1 MRHFASPQADDDVV
15 VIDRRRES
23 RIIVSVPGQYVFPN
37 RLTARTDLQQFDCRV
52 VNISSYAMTVVAS
65 VFGPAGEL
73 VIVYCDEFG
82 RLKGPIVRWHG
93 GGFTIS
99 ISATDE
105 ERAQLGAKI
114 EWYDKSKNHDVS
126 DKRKHRRIVPKDPRS
141 VLICP
146 DGRLLGCSVI
156 DMSVSGA
163 AVFADIYPAIGTPIA
178 VGTVVGRVLRH
189 RPDGF
194 AVRFI
199 EMQDPNLLE
208 QTVMQRGIDLHEG
221 AKLPAILA
229 AYGEVAKLVAN
240 QR

>member
-1 MRHFASPQADDDVV
+1 MRQFANPQAEDDIV

-37 RLTARTDLQQFDCRV
+37 RLTARTNPQQFDCRV
-52 VNISSYAMTVVAS
+52 VNISSYAVTLVAA
-65 VFGPAGEL
+65 VHGPAGEL
-73 VIVYCDEFG
+73 VIAYCDEFG
-82 RLKGPIVRWHG
+82 KLKGSIVRLYDS
-93 GGFTIS
+93 GFTIS
-99 ISATDE
+99 IAATDE
-105 ERAQLGAKI
+105 ERAQLAAKI
-114 EWYDKSKNHDVS
+114 EWYDKNKNHEVS
-126 DKRKHRRIVPKDPRS
+126 DKRRHKRIVPRDSRS

-146 DGRLLGCSVI
+146 DGRLLACSVI
-156 DMSVSGA
+156 DMSISGA

-199 EMQDPNLLE
+199 ETQDPELLE
-208 QTVMQRGIDLHEG
+208 QRIIQRGMDLREG

-229 AYGEVAKLVAN
+229 AYGEVAKLVAD

>member
-1 MRHFASPQADDDVV
+1 MRQFASPQDDDDVV

-52 VNISSYAMTVVAS
+52 VNISSHAVTLVAATH
-65 VFGPAGEL
+65 GPAGEL
-73 VIVYCDEFG
+73 VVVYCDEFG
-82 RLKGPIVRWHG
+82 TLKGSIVRLYDS
-93 GGFTIS
+93 GFTIS
-99 ISATDE
+99 IDATDE
-105 ERAQLGAKI
+105 ERALLGAKI
-114 EWYDKSKNHDVS
+114 EWYDKNKNHDVS
-126 DKRKHRRIVPKDPRS
+126 DKRKHKRFVPKDPRS
-141 VLICP
+141 ILICA

-156 DMSVSGA
+156 DMSISGA

-178 VGTVVGRVLRH
+178 VGTVVGRVIRH

-199 EMQDPNLLE
+199 EIQDAKLLE
-208 QTVMQRGIDLHEG
+208 QKVMQRGIDLHEG
-221 AKLPAILA
+221 KKSPAILA
-229 AYGEVAKLVAN
+229 AYGEVAKLVAD